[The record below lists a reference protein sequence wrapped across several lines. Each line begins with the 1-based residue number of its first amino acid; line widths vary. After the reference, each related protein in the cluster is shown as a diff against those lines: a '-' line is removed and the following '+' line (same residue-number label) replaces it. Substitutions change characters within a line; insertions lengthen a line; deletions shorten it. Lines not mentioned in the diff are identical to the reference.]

1 MLDPRAVFQS
11 LYRPAVIEAIGECSG
26 WLAESSPEERAGLV
40 ECQMVEQYDILV
52 KTGRSSSLFRREYL
66 ETQSGRLC
74 GIRSNQVCLICLVRA
89 AQHRWECGHTLC
101 DHCAQVFGF
110 PASGFEYKF
119 TLPSCLCCLYRRPL
133 VIDVLPPTMNP
144 TILAIDGGGV
154 RGVIP
159 LEFLI
164 LIQENLGSCALQDL
178 FDLSIGTSSG
188 LYYFITI
195 LSLIHFP
202 CHHTR

>member
-40 ECQMVEQYDILV
+40 ECQMVDQYDILV
-52 KTGRSSSLFRREYL
+52 KTGSSSSLFRREYL
-66 ETQSGRLC
+66 ETQSGWLC
-74 GIRSNQVCLICLVRA
+74 RIRSNQICLICLVRA

-178 FDLSIGTSSG
+178 IDLSIGMSSG
-188 LYYFITI
+188 LYYFIYSAARPFS
-195 LSLIHFP
+195 LSSY
-202 CHHTR
+202 